1 MNNGLAIIPTLMLAG
16 FTQEFAEAASS
27 DGLQHWTD
35 PVVLFVLLLSGFVG
49 MGVGYYGMEAQRDI
63 SATSLFVL
71 QNVSKIGVVLLG
83 IVVFGDPIK
92 SGLANLGL
100 LMSLG
105 GSALYGHSQMKI
117 QEEQKEQQK
126 LLKEEAGKA
135 TA

>member
-1 MNNGLAIIPTLMLAG
+1 MKQAT
-16 FTQEFAEAASS
+16 SS
-27 DGLQHWTD
+27 EMSHNWMD
-35 PVVLFVLLLSGFVG
+35 PIVLIVLGISGFVG

-117 QEEQKEQQK
+117 QEEQKSEKAK
-126 LLKEEAGKA
+126 LLKEG
-135 TA
+135 